1 MYINIESILV
11 IGFFGWVLQ
20 QFLSFLFVKERNQ
33 GRFYKNNRFV
43 IMAIVNLNLN
53 WKISV
58 FCAHLAVDYK
68 EKSFMENPASR
79 RQCLK
84 VL

>member
-1 MYINIESILV
+1 
-11 IGFFGWVLQ
+11 
-20 QFLSFLFVKERNQ
+20 
-33 GRFYKNNRFV
+33 
-43 IMAIVNLNLN
+43 MAIVNLNLN

-58 FCAHLAVDYK
+58 FYAHLAVDYK